1 MITGSKIRLRD
12 KKVSDARN
20 DYAWQTDPE
29 LARLDATKPLSTS
42 YTRYL
47 LDYSWELRDSSSR
60 RCRLAVETLDG
71 RHIGNCSYYDID
83 EARGEAQLGI
93 MIGNRNYWDSGYG
106 ADVVTTLVN
115 HIFRETK
122 LDRIYL
128 KTLRWNK
135 RAQKCFRKCGFRE
148 YSELKRDGY
157 HFVLMELYRDQWQQM
172 TAAPPDAA
180 FSERNSQSEPPGRR
194 FLKRF
199 GRRGVSRR

>member
-29 LARLDATKPLSTS
+29 LARLDATQPLSMS

-47 LDYSWELRDSSSR
+47 LDYSWELRNSSSQR
-60 RCRLAVETLDG
+60 HRLAVETLDG
-71 RHIGNCSYYDID
+71 WHIGNCSYYDVD
-83 EARGEAQLGI
+83 ETRGEAQLGI
-93 MIGNRNYWDSGYG
+93 MIGDRNYWDAGYG
-106 ADVVTTLVN
+106 ADVVTTLVSY
-115 HIFRETK
+115 IFRETR

-128 KTLRWNK
+128 KTLKWNK
-135 RAQKCFRKCGFRE
+135 RAQRCFHKCGFRE

-172 TAAPPDAA
+172 TAPQPDVAV
-180 FSERNSQSEPPGRR
+180 SEKDVQSTTPVRR
-194 FLKRF
+194 LLKRF
-199 GRRGVSRR
+199 GRRKTSRR